1 MTTLATRLRG
11 LLATGALLAIVAGL
25 PLALL
30 AIGASPIPASMPS
43 VETIWS
49 ALSSQ
54 DDGTLALGFIKV
66 VAWAAWA
73 FLTLSILLELIS
85 RARGIRV
92 PRMPGLRLPQSAA
105 RGLVST
111 AMLLFIAA
119 PMSVQGAPPAAA
131 APATAAMVPV
141 VISTPNLAGGH
152 NQTISTSTAG
162 HSASAPDVARSTPKV
177 ETPPATVKHTVLR
190 GETLWS
196 IASDHLGAGDRYPQI
211 AALNTDVLGHR
222 PGFLKPGWVLNL
234 PAGDQQ
240 GQRGEHTVTVH
251 RGDTLWEIA
260 QEELGDP
267 SRYPEI
273 FEASQST
280 TQPGG
285 AHLADPDVIDVGWTL
300 TIPAAT
306 TSAKSSGP
314 KPGKADHVPGRS
326 GPAAGTQGTRKPHPG
341 APDPVSTR
349 PAPAR
354 RTLAPVESGEANPS
368 ASQYQNPEA
377 ATAGEDTP
385 SAPWMLEGLAGAG
398 TILAGSMLLLL
409 RRRRR
414 AQFRARRPGR
424 TIAVPEP
431 VLAPVEKTLTAS
443 GSRSAPTVELMDAVL
458 RRLATR
464 QSATG
469 ENMPHVAA
477 VELIAGGLV
486 LHLSQAQDLPAPWQ
500 GSEDRMRWGCPTGV
514 DLDEVGPHEPDQ
526 PAPYPLLVTIGASDD
541 DDAWL
546 LNCEDLAAITI
557 TGDPTY
563 GQDFARYLAAE
574 LACNPWSR
582 EVTVDCVGIAAEIAP
597 MNSQRVRYHDGGS
610 DLAAE
615 VLTDAV
621 ATIDRVAALGHDV
634 TTARAAQLGDDT
646 WPSRLLMVDAAGT
659 ETPAMAQ
666 LLRLVDEHPGRT
678 ATCVVLV
685 GDRAE
690 TPGVV
695 VDVTARGRVS
705 VPHAG
710 LDLVAAGLTSDEAQ
724 GCAALLAQSEDLVDV
739 EIPHDQFAEVGW
751 RSYSNGAGALRSE
764 HTLPRDTP
772 DEVVDE
778 PVESVL
784 GGLDEEYL
792 RDGATTAE
800 DLSALAPLVPTRVR
814 AELEDADPTLD
825 ADVDSWFAGDCDLP
839 RLTLLGP
846 VGARTRGDAVA
857 VAQRKAY
864 FIEILAYL
872 GTRPHGA
879 TPAQLADAFGITVG
893 RARTGIK
900 TVRDWLGVNP
910 RTGQKHLP
918 DARQSTA
925 AKAAGVG
932 VYQVNGLL
940 VDADLFRR
948 LRVRGEA
955 RGADGIT
962 DLRRALTLVGG
973 QPFDQLRTGG
983 WSWLHEGD
991 RLDQHMLCAVV
1002 DVAHIVTTSALKSGD
1017 FGQARAAAEL
1027 AALAAPHEEIPRLD
1041 LAAVAAAEGH
1051 AREAERILRE
1061 DVCDRSDDG
1070 EAPMELSGRTESII
1084 RSHDWL
1090 TPREAAS

>member
-85 RARGIRV
+85 RVRGIRV

-306 TSAKSSGP
+306 TSTKSSGP
-314 KPGKADHVPGRS
+314 KPEKA
-326 GPAAGTQGTRKPHPG
+326 
-341 APDPVSTR
+341 DPVSTR
-349 PAPAR
+349 PAPAPAH

-368 ASQYQNPEA
+368 AGQYQNPEA
-377 ATAGEDTP
+377 ATAVEDTP
-385 SAPWMLEGLAGAG
+385 SAPWMLEGLTGAG

-424 TIAVPEP
+424 TIGVPEP

-443 GSRSAPTVELMDAVL
+443 GSASAPTLELMDSLL
-458 RRLATR
+458 RRLAAR
-464 QSATG
+464 QTAASQ
-469 ENMPHVAA
+469 NMPKVAA
-477 VELIAGGLV
+477 VELTQDGIV
-486 LHLSQAQDLPAPWQ
+486 LHLSQAQDLPSPWQ
-500 GSEDRMRWGCPTGV
+500 GSEDQMRWGCPTGV

-557 TGDPTY
+557 TGD
-563 GQDFARYLAAE
+563 
-574 LACNPWSR
+574 
-582 EVTVDCVGIAAEIAP
+582 
-597 MNSQRVRYHDGGS
+597 
-610 DLAAE
+610 
-615 VLTDAV
+615 
-621 ATIDRVAALGHDV
+621 
-634 TTARAAQLGDDT
+634 
-646 WPSRLLMVDAAGT
+646 
-659 ETPAMAQ
+659 
-666 LLRLVDEHPGRT
+666 RT
-678 ATCVVLV
+678 
-685 GDRAE
+685 
-690 TPGVV
+690 
-695 VDVTARGRVS
+695 
-705 VPHAG
+705 
-710 LDLVAAGLTSDEAQ
+710 
-724 GCAALLAQSEDLVDV
+724 
-739 EIPHDQFAEVGW
+739 
-751 RSYSNGAGALRSE
+751 
-764 HTLPRDTP
+764 
-772 DEVVDE
+772 
-778 PVESVL
+778 
-784 GGLDEEYL
+784 
-792 RDGATTAE
+792 
-800 DLSALAPLVPTRVR
+800 
-814 AELEDADPTLD
+814 
-825 ADVDSWFAGDCDLP
+825 
-839 RLTLLGP
+839 
-846 VGARTRGDAVA
+846 
-857 VAQRKAY
+857 
-864 FIEILAYL
+864 
-872 GTRPHGA
+872 
-879 TPAQLADAFGITVG
+879 
-893 RARTGIK
+893 
-900 TVRDWLGVNP
+900 
-910 RTGQKHLP
+910 
-918 DARQSTA
+918 
-925 AKAAGVG
+925 
-932 VYQVNGLL
+932 
-940 VDADLFRR
+940 
-948 LRVRGEA
+948 
-955 RGADGIT
+955 
-962 DLRRALTLVGG
+962 
-973 QPFDQLRTGG
+973 
-983 WSWLHEGD
+983 
-991 RLDQHMLCAVV
+991 
-1002 DVAHIVTTSALKSGD
+1002 
-1017 FGQARAAAEL
+1017 
-1027 AALAAPHEEIPRLD
+1027 
-1041 LAAVAAAEGH
+1041 
-1051 AREAERILRE
+1051 
-1061 DVCDRSDDG
+1061 
-1070 EAPMELSGRTESII
+1070 
-1084 RSHDWL
+1084 
-1090 TPREAAS
+1090 